1 MPRLINPPAGPAL
14 DLAEVAA
21 RLDESGVDLTQEER
35 IAQCADLLAGLGRNR
50 DFLADRVIAA
60 LAASYADQL
69 EINRYSAQVFLLH
82 RSPRGSY
89 LRANLWPAAGEDR
102 KSTRM
107 NSSN

>member
-1 MPRLINPPAGPAL
+1 MPRLINPPTGPAL

-21 RLDESGVDLTQEER
+21 RLDESGVDLSDEAS
-35 IAQCADLLAGLGRNR
+35 IAQYADLLAGLGRDR

-82 RSPRGSY
+82 RTPPGFSLP
-89 LRANLWPAAGEDR
+89 ANLCPAATDPLY
-102 KSTRM
+102 SAP
-107 NSSN
+107 